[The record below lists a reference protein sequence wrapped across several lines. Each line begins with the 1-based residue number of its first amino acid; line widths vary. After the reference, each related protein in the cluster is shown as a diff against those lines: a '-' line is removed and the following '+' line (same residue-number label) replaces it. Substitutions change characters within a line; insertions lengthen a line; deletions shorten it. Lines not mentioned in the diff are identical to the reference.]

1 MKESREI
8 ALSVRD
14 LSIGYKERNRPF
26 SKSIPV
32 LTDINFK
39 LYKGETL
46 GVYGDNGAGKSTLLT
61 ALAGIIKP
69 DRGFVNAYNN
79 NVSLLN
85 LSLGMDAALSGR
97 ENIILHG
104 MFLGFN
110 YKEILHKI
118 ENIIFFSELKEFID
132 KPLYTY
138 SSGMKARLGFSTV
151 YQLETDIILIDE
163 MLAVGDQH
171 FRQKSN
177 YAIKHK
183 IKSNQTIVLVTH
195 NIPQLKHLSDKIV
208 CLEKGKV
215 TGIIEKDEF
224 YKIKEVK
231 NDKR

>member
-1 MKESREI
+1 MKNNKEI
-8 ALSVRD
+8 ALSVKN

-26 SKSIPV
+26 SKTIRV
-32 LTDINFK
+32 LEDINME

-46 GVYGDNGAGKSTLLT
+46 GLYGHNGAGKSTLLT

-69 DRGFVNAYNN
+69 DRGYVNSYDNN
-79 NVSLLN
+79 ISLLN
-85 LSLGMDAALSGR
+85 LNLGMDSSLSGR

-104 MFLGFN
+104 MFLGFS
-110 YKEILHKI
+110 YKEIIHKI
-118 ENIIFFSELKEFID
+118 EEIIDFTELRDFID

-138 SSGMKARLGFSTV
+138 SSGMKARLGFATV
-151 YQLETDIILIDE
+151 YQLKTDIILIDE

-195 NIPQLKHLSDKIV
+195 NIPQLKHLSDRIV
-208 CLEKGKV
+208 CLEKGRV
-215 TGIIEKDEF
+215 TSILEKEEFNKIE
-224 YKIKEVK
+224 EVH

>member
-1 MKESREI
+1 MKNNKEI
-8 ALSVRD
+8 ALSVKN

-26 SKSIPV
+26 SKTIRV
-32 LTDINFK
+32 LEDINME

-46 GVYGDNGAGKSTLLT
+46 GLYGHNGAGKSTLLT

-69 DRGFVNAYNN
+69 DRGYVNSYDNN
-79 NVSLLN
+79 ISLLN
-85 LSLGMDAALSGR
+85 LNLGMDSSLSGR

-104 MFLGFN
+104 MFLGFS
-110 YKEILHKI
+110 YKEIIQKI
-118 ENIIFFSELKEFID
+118 EEIINFTELREFID

-138 SSGMKARLGFSTV
+138 SSGMKARLGFATV
-151 YQLETDIILIDE
+151 YQLKTDIILIDE

-195 NIPQLKHLSDKIV
+195 NIPQLKHLSDRIV
-208 CLEKGKV
+208 CLEKGRV
-215 TGIIEKDEF
+215 TSILEKEEFNKIE
-224 YKIKEVK
+224 EVH

>member
-1 MKESREI
+1 MKNNKKI
-8 ALSVRD
+8 ALSVKN

-26 SKSIPV
+26 SKTIRV
-32 LTDINFK
+32 LEDINME

-46 GVYGDNGAGKSTLLT
+46 GLYGHNGAGKSTLLT

-69 DRGFVNAYNN
+69 DRGYVNSYDNN
-79 NVSLLN
+79 ISLLN
-85 LSLGMDAALSGR
+85 LNLGMDSSLSGR

-104 MFLGFN
+104 MFLGFS
-110 YKEILHKI
+110 YKEIIQKI
-118 ENIIFFSELKEFID
+118 EEIINFTELREFID

-138 SSGMKARLGFSTV
+138 SSGMKARLGFATV
-151 YQLETDIILIDE
+151 YQLKTDIILIDE

-195 NIPQLKHLSDKIV
+195 NIPQLKHLSDRIV
-208 CLEKGKV
+208 CLEKGRV
-215 TGIIEKDEF
+215 TSILEKEEFNKIE
-224 YKIKEVK
+224 EVH

>member
-1 MKESREI
+1 MKNNKEI
-8 ALSVRD
+8 ALSVKN

-26 SKSIPV
+26 SKTIPV
-32 LTDINFK
+32 LEDINME

-46 GVYGDNGAGKSTLLT
+46 GLYGHNGAGKSTLLT

-69 DRGFVNAYNN
+69 DRGYVNSYDNN
-79 NVSLLN
+79 ISLLN
-85 LSLGMDAALSGR
+85 LNLGMDSSLSGR

-104 MFLGFN
+104 MFLGFS
-110 YKEILHKI
+110 YKEIIHKI
-118 ENIIFFSELKEFID
+118 EEIINFTELREFID

-138 SSGMKARLGFSTV
+138 SSGMKARLGFATV
-151 YQLETDIILIDE
+151 YQLKTDIILIDE

-195 NIPQLKHLSDKIV
+195 NIPQLKHLSDRIV
-208 CLEKGKV
+208 CLEKGRV
-215 TGIIEKDEF
+215 TSILEKEEFNKIE
-224 YKIKEVK
+224 EVH